1 MVPKDAGCVGGMT
14 VEVGGTAVGLCGV
27 CDGGTGDG
35 VAVGEAKKLHPKIKM
50 RKMERV
56 PIFLFMIFCLEF
68 SSSLH

>member
-1 MVPKDAGCVGGMT
+1 VGGTT

-56 PIFLFMIFCLEF
+56 LIFLFMILCLKF